1 MGQNRFKKL
10 SKSYV
15 KKHFNYTCASWPYL
29 GTGIAFKQVFRGVSP
44 TKELQRYLEIFQ
56 FNRIRFK
63 DFFLYDLHSEW
74 NKTDSN

>member
-29 GTGIAFKQVFRGVSP
+29 GTGIAFK
-44 TKELQRYLEIFQ
+44 
-56 FNRIRFK
+56 
-63 DFFLYDLHSEW
+63 
-74 NKTDSN
+74 